1 MAMVPWMDVEMSLRD
16 GVMSYKD
23 VEMLSSCGDFEV
35 SLDCAL
41 MNGSYWG
48 WQYYYNA
55 VVLAGLVAGWV

>member
-1 MAMVPWMDVEMSLRD
+1 MGMVPWMDVEMSSRD

-35 SLDCAL
+35 SLDCAS
-41 MNGSYWG
+41 MYGSYWD

-55 VVLAGLVAGWV
+55 VALADLGPGLV